1 VVLEAMM
8 DAADLAL
15 SPTPSSG
22 RQAFFAPN
30 EVVALSPSGRAF
42 GDGGSVPS
50 VVLPSSATPMAMA
63 QCISFSAKD
72 IDRSTHVLTGPAHV
86 EAVQDDARPL
96 SRAEVDR
103 PRNSLRS
110 GPIFDVKSSYDIACV
125 GAKKKLCKPP
135 QGFVAVIFS
144 EHGAKIICSP
154 DRCASAC
161 NAIVRKT
168 AVAGNKVV
176 DYTT

>member
-110 GPIFDVKSSYDIACV
+110 GPIFDVKSTYDTACV
-125 GAKKKLCKPP
+125 GAKRNSANRPRALSLSFFPNMAPKSFVPP
-135 QGFVAVIFS
+135 IDALLHVMPSSEKRRLQGT
-144 EHGAKIICSP
+144 
-154 DRCASAC
+154 RL
-161 NAIVRKT
+161 
-168 AVAGNKVV
+168 
-176 DYTT
+176 